1 MEENKIELKN
11 IKLIIWDL
19 DETLW
24 KGTISEEKVKIEPE
38 ILDFIENTLDIGIVH
53 SICSKNEFE
62 VAKNQLGK
70 NKIWKYFVFPS
81 IDWTAKGMRIQNII
95 SRMNLRDTNV
105 LFIDDNIQNL
115 NEAKFYCKEIKTAL
129 PDQIKELN
137 NQAKKIEKKD
147 LNRKRLKQYKILE
160 DKESLKVNYNSNEEF
175 LKSCNIKVEINN
187 NCLEEA
193 DRLHELLMRSN
204 QLNYTKFRQDKN
216 EFIKLLK
223 DPEVNS
229 GYVKVHDKFGD
240 YGIVGLFSVKN
251 NKAIHFLFSCRT
263 LGMLIEQWVY
273 KKIGC
278 PEIDVVG
285 EVVTK
290 LNKKD
295 LQE

>member
-187 NCLEEA
+187 KCLE
-193 DRLHELLMRSN
+193 
-204 QLNYTKFRQDKN
+204 K
-216 EFIKLLK
+216 
-223 DPEVNS
+223 
-229 GYVKVHDKFGD
+229 
-240 YGIVGLFSVKN
+240 
-251 NKAIHFLFSCRT
+251 
-263 LGMLIEQWVY
+263 
-273 KKIGC
+273 
-278 PEIDVVG
+278 
-285 EVVTK
+285 
-290 LNKKD
+290 
-295 LQE
+295 